1 VTLTEEKLIELGTAL
16 ARSIGHKTTCP
27 KVTMSIPCVCGCAK
41 LQAKALD
48 DWQHLM
54 AEIKEQ

>member
-1 VTLTEEKLIELGTAL
+1 MTITEEKLIELGTAL
-16 ARSIGHKTTCP
+16 ARSIGHKPTCP
-27 KVTMSIPCVCGCAK
+27 KVTMSIPCVCGCGK

-54 AEIKEQ
+54 AEIKES